1 MNLVVNLFFQHNLKK
16 HTNME
21 VGDLVAYEF
30 VTPNGDWSWSI
41 GTVEDCS
48 RTCLVDISQWTDSS
62 SGRLHG
68 KDATEYFESLR
79 DAEESDQAAKRLVEE
94 VRAMRMQIMQQRAE
108 AEENERRARER
119 LVAAQE
125 DVRQINAGDIREM
138 RSYRTPPTLVKETL
152 AAVLC
157 LLRQSPVPETWENVQ
172 RVIRNREESDQAAKR
187 LVEEVRAM
195 RMQIMQQRAEAEENE
210 RRARERLLAAQ
221 EDVRQINAGDIR
233 EMRSYRTPPTLV
245 KETLAAVLCL
255 LRQSPVP
262 ETWENVQRVIRNQN
276 FITNVI
282 NLDPNDEDTA
292 LNRTVMSHY
301 LSNPAM
307 TVENVNL
314 ASRAAGPLLK
324 WLFAKIGATSAIVEL
339 RAFDKEVHTASM
351 QLKRKSERI
360 AILQQKAVVSQKRA
374 AELRDSAMQ
383 SNLSFRKAPGEGG
396 KSEVQQQ
403 NLWSKDTS
411 ESSRLTILTTS
422 ILCNF
427 GVEHGNKR
435 LLSTDEQN
443 MVSEAHQTAR
453 RDNSDRLNFALES
466 LAAREKEVQQLQEK
480 LVALEAQSDS
490 MEASFNEEKHRADRY
505 VQIANDE
512 AAASE
517 RIQSAYR
524 EEVALSKAAQQRVRT
539 LEQACRELQTQLD
552 SVTETLQEQ
561 TSALTKERIA
571 FQAENEHIK
580 EALLEANTAH
590 NELQHAY
597 EVLQANLE
605 TVKEVNAEEVHSLEL
620 ERDAATIEAA
630 TLQHHLET
638 ERETSKQL
646 RTTIDQDHVGYMDDI
661 VRRETSWLSSKK
673 QLEHDI
679 HVLERRI
686 AELQD
691 HQEKTKESIEQ
702 SATEHQTSSQD
713 LRERLR
719 NQSHALEDTQ
729 AALSLAEAQNIRLTE
744 ELEARQKQHDDEVQ
758 RLSTTVEE
766 LEACR
771 DDLENRLALE
781 EHSSSEASKAKSM
794 LKQRLEEAH
803 TAFQNE
809 LEAAH
814 AAHVSAEATLQEHQ
828 AETAASL
835 AAAQAELDASTT
847 RESELTVKYNELLQA
862 LQSTERQLSLAKDA
876 HSTSSEEQSVTQRRL
891 STVGFELEKKHAD
904 LAEATS
910 ELNRV
915 KEEHQAT
922 TRSLAALTANHE
934 ELSQKHRDQSQ
945 QLTATNESLHSAKLE
960 LDRIQEALKESEETL
975 RETSE
980 LLKQRESDLAE
991 AQTNMERSDESLKQ
1005 TNLEL
1010 VSVKDTY
1017 EKLHSDYE
1025 RVSQGL
1031 DAEQASHKSTQ
1042 GELNAITTA
1051 LQERELELQ
1060 HVSHELKV
1068 VRDTQG
1074 ATSSDLQAALSAR
1087 DELSLRLLQLTD
1099 ELQSSEKQQKE
1110 TAETLGELQAE
1121 HKESVEE
1128 LLSLKKAQQQLSEDL
1143 TRTTE
1148 ELQLLHQ
1155 AHQVTNE
1162 SLSAVSSEYQR
1173 KSADVDETSA
1183 TLVQL
1188 QEEKRAT
1195 EEVLANVNAALH
1207 QQTAEADRCAEE
1219 LSALQDAHEVTE
1231 KNLED
1236 TSSKL
1241 AATRNE
1247 LDAVN
1252 TQLKT
1257 LKESHDATTK
1267 QLTNLEAAH
1276 DAALKDL
1283 QRSAAE
1289 LSATKQTLTNTSD
1302 ENTKELVRLR
1312 SDLHHKSDSIGAL
1325 RQEIEQL
1332 RIREQQ
1338 SNSRYDMLVTEK
1350 SLLLRE
1356 LEAQGE
1362 RHRIESTALQAHI
1375 EALRTA
1381 ALQKEG
1387 ADTEAE
1393 SRNAADRARE
1403 FEEMQSRLERELQYM
1418 QSVHTNIVSQHVQL
1432 ERELRTH
1439 VEGLMKENEQ
1449 QRGQLRACEDK
1460 CTEAQQR
1467 LDDSRESSRG
1477 FAFKL
1482 SAAEEQI
1489 SKLLQAVQ
1497 TSEQHCTDLEH
1508 QVALL
1513 TQALDNAEDHASEL
1527 VAQSENQRKAIEVL
1541 DGAQEAAEAM
1551 DEERRADMEALI
1563 FERDELLERLQ
1574 SVSAARETQEALLEK
1589 RVQEEQQCQ
1598 RELQRDIDALSEK
1611 LMDSNRARVQS
1622 SNEHTLAIERLQQEK
1637 RDAVDDLLRQLEA
1650 SHEVEEESRRRNRI
1664 LTMENDTLS
1673 LATQHKDG
1681 EETHDSNRAR
1691 VQSSNEHTLAIE
1703 RLQQEKRDAV
1713 DDLLRQLEA
1722 SHEVEEESRRRNRI
1736 LTMENDTLSLA
1747 TQHKDGEIAELQSV
1761 RQHEAND
1768 RQQRLEELVNLH
1780 REQLSALRKERDT
1793 VIRDLHSEEM
1803 RRSDMEFQLA
1813 EVKSRP
1819 SARYETTNEDGTR
1832 IVGTSSLEQSQIDE
1846 LRHRLNTLQRD
1857 MDKDAQ
1863 LLREKD
1869 NQLRDMSRRVVEYEL
1884 LTTEQDQKR
1893 SEAAAALRER
1903 DAELRERELVLER
1916 ERLLRNDRDKA
1927 HRAEMEELQRR
1938 VVHLEISG
1946 SEVETTRSAQS
1957 KGAAAPRRKSI
1968 EVVQPPQSKP
1978 RDSPPPLNPAALHR
1992 HNNLSNNWQPLGHNN
2007 KDATPSVATSTSR
2020 KDPNADLVTGAHL
2033 VVMIRKV
2040 ADLQVN
2046 GKPFKATEVYAKLKT
2061 IKEKHRS
2068 TYKPLRNLAADF
2080 DEQFVFH
2087 LAQPTHDVVHISI
2100 VARSPGSLFDNEVT
2114 IGDVD
2119 LSMATLSKGVPRT
2132 RTYTIVQDART
2143 KKARPS
2149 GLIEIVL
2156 RTDDFGA
2163 ATTPSAA
2170 TVASEEM
2177 RYQAMFQTA
2186 LTEHPEYLHAIEV
2199 YMAGE
2204 GAAIEEASKKVR

>member
-119 LVAAQE
+119 LV
-125 DVRQINAGDIREM
+125 
-138 RSYRTPPTLVKETL
+138 
-152 AAVLC
+152 
-157 LLRQSPVPETWENVQ
+157 
-172 RVIRNREESDQAAKR
+172 
-187 LVEEVRAM
+187 
-195 RMQIMQQRAEAEENE
+195 
-210 RRARERLLAAQ
+210 AAQ

-396 KSEVQQQ
+396 KSEAQQQ

-539 LEQACRELQTQLD
+539 LEQTCRELQTQLD

-561 TSALTKERIA
+561 TSASTKERIA

-661 VRRETSWLSSKK
+661 VRRETAWLSSKK

-686 AELQD
+686 EELQD

-713 LRERLR
+713 LHERLR
-719 NQSHALEDTQ
+719 HQSHALEDTQ
-729 AALSLAEAQNIRLTE
+729 AALSLAEAQNIRLAE

-758 RLSTTVEE
+758 RLSTAVEE

-847 RESELTVKYNELLQA
+847 RESELAVKYNELLQA
-862 LQSTERQLSLAKDA
+862 LESTERQLSLAKDA
-876 HSTSSEEQSVTQRRL
+876 HSTSSEEQNVTQRRL
-891 STVGFELEKKHAD
+891 STVGSELEKKHAD

-910 ELNRV
+910 ELSRV
-915 KEEHQAT
+915 NEEHQAT
-922 TRSLAALTANHE
+922 TRSLAAVTANHE

-945 QLTATNESLHSAKLE
+945 QLTTTNESLHSAKLE
-960 LDRIQEALKESEETL
+960 LDRVQGALKESEETL

-991 AQTNMERSDESLKQ
+991 AQMNMERSDESLKQ

-1128 LLSLKKAQQQLSEDL
+1128 LLSLKKAQQQLCEDL

-1188 QEEKRAT
+1188 REEKRAT

-1207 QQTAEADRCAEE
+1207 QKTAEADRCAEE

-1403 FEEMQSRLERELQYM
+1403 LEEMQSRLERELQYM

-1574 SVSAARETQEALLEK
+1574 SVSAAREAQEALLEK

-1611 LMDSNRARVQS
+1611 LM
-1622 SNEHTLAIERLQQEK
+1622 
-1637 RDAVDDLLRQLEA
+1637 
-1650 SHEVEEESRRRNRI
+1650 
-1664 LTMENDTLS
+1664 
-1673 LATQHKDG
+1673 
-1681 EETHDSNRAR
+1681 DSNRAR

-1813 EVKSRP
+1813 EVKSRL
-1819 SARYETTNEDGTR
+1819 ARYETTNEDGTR

-1857 MDKDAQ
+1857 IDKDAQ

-1869 NQLRDMSRRVVEYEL
+1869 NQLREMSRRVVEYEL

-1992 HNNLSNNWQPLGHNN
+1992 HNNLSNNWQPLSHNN